1 VFIVGGRIRTVRFE
15 THGVCDTRTRAAACV
30 LALGG
35 LLLTP
40 AAAHAG
46 NLIANP
52 GFETTGSGG
61 TVFSDNLPDLSA
73 LQVTSGN
80 IALAGGTAIT
90 AGLGSSTDAAVVR
103 NSQDYQDGTTSVAA
117 SQSAVTPQLT
127 GGVVVRY
134 GDTANFYLCGI
145 TKNAV
150 VVQRRLAGN
159 DTVIG
164 TASYSPAANV
174 AYTLT
179 ATATGSSISC
189 NAVGPGGVTATAT
202 ATDASFASGM
212 IGIAAINSTP
222 TQVRQMSF
230 LQPLTMTSAVPQS
243 WTPIAAIAG
252 RPGMV
257 FDHIAPANSGS
268 SYLQLFG
275 GATTYSGYA
284 QQAGIPVLGNTST
297 TLTAAIRT
305 DAVSGSARV
314 VATESGGT
322 ATTLATVTGTSAWTV
337 YSTTFVTQPA
347 TSSITVRLQVTG
359 SGRASFDD
367 ISLAVTPT
375 VALTL
380 SATSVDFGAVDPLS
394 SPFTRS
400 PALTATVS
408 SNTNWALS
416 LQGAGAF
423 SDGTGKTFP
432 LAQLGWRLNG
442 GSTFT
447 AVTTAAQTVTTGT
460 ATAAAGTPNP
470 IDYQLQVTYP
480 DPVSA
485 QPFSTT
491 LTYIATT
498 P

>member
-1 VFIVGGRIRTVRFE
+1 
-15 THGVCDTRTRAAACV
+15 
-30 LALGG
+30 
-35 LLLTP
+35 LLLAP
-40 AAAHAG
+40 PSAHAA
-46 NLIANP
+46 NLIADAD
-52 GFETTGSGG
+52 FETTGSSG

-80 IALAGGTAIT
+80 VVLAGGTATT
-90 AGLGSSTDAAVVR
+90 AGLGSSTDVAVVR
-103 NSQDYQDGTTSVAA
+103 NSQDYQDGTTSVLA
-117 SQSAVTPQLT
+117 SQASVTPQLT
-127 GGVVVRY
+127 GGIVVRY
-134 GDTANFYLCGI
+134 RDTANFYLCGI

-150 VVQRRLAGN
+150 LVQRRLAGA

-164 TASYSPAANV
+164 TASYSPAAST

-179 ATATGSSISC
+179 ATATGTSISC
-189 NAVGPGGVTATAT
+189 KAVGPGGVTATAT

-230 LQPLTMTSAVPQS
+230 LQPFTMTSAVPQS
-243 WTPIAAIAG
+243 WTPITPLAG

-275 GATTYSGYA
+275 GASTYSGYS
-284 QQAGIPVLGNTST
+284 QQTGIPVVGNSSY

-314 VATESGGT
+314 MAIESGGT
-322 ATTLATVTGTSAWTV
+322 TTTLATVTGTSAWTV

-347 TSSITVRLQVTG
+347 TTSITVRLQVNG

-367 ISLAVTPT
+367 VSLAATPT
-375 VALTL
+375 VGLTL

-400 PALTATVS
+400 PALTATVT

-416 LQGAGAF
+416 LQAAGNF

-432 LAQLGWRLNG
+432 LTQLGWRPTG
-442 GSTFT
+442 GTAFT
-447 AVTTAAQTVTTGT
+447 AVTTSAQTVASGT
-460 ATAAAGTPNP
+460 ATTAAGTANA
-470 IDYQLQVTYP
+470 IDYRLQVTYP